1 MSSFNYTVDTEPM
14 ASEIS
19 NVSRHVNVTTGAVI
33 AMQAAVI
40 AAEES
45 AADHVCSNLNR
56 GFYSLIRSQIS
67 QKIARL
73 QSDVDSNLMQL
84 VQQKTALIAIKSRM
98 ERDYNMISNRYFKLF
113 GSLNSNL
120 KSRIYELDAPTIE
133 FANKEVEKI
142 YNRSKYLT
150 ATIPVSQVES
160 ISGSQQIIVSNIK
173 FRNYLL
179 LNSMKSFISQ
189 MTAQKKITDK
199 ILIKNNNVVKI
210 GKSFIPVIIFE
221 SKSNKSGNI
230 SSDVIVSQSHI
241 STASK
246 GAIINHIYNNI
257 SEKRG
262 KLDAN
267 YNDQLN
273 TEFYYLLSAAPK
285 KERIKNYVLSL
296 FKANSPEKS

>member
-1 MSSFNYTVDTEPM
+1 MSSFNYTVDTQPM
-14 ASEIS
+14 ASELS

-45 AADHVCSNLNR
+45 AADHVCSNLNM

-67 QKIARL
+67 QKIAKF

-84 VQQKTALIAIKSRM
+84 VQQKNALLAIKSRM
-98 ERDYNMISNRYFKLF
+98 ERDYNMISNRYIKLF

-133 FANKEVEKI
+133 FANKEIEKI

-150 ATIPVSQVES
+150 ATIPVSQTES

-173 FRNYLL
+173 FRNFLL
-179 LNSMKSFISQ
+179 LNSMKSFISE
-189 MTAQKKITDK
+189 MTAQKKITDQ
-199 ILIKNNNVVKI
+199 ILINSNKVEKI

-221 SKSNKSGNI
+221 SKSNKSGNT
-230 SSDVIVSQSHI
+230 SSDVIVPQKYI
-241 STASK
+241 SSASK
-246 GAIINHIYNNI
+246 GFIINHVYNNI
-257 SEKRG
+257 TGSTDETNFIHKE
-262 KLDAN
+262 
-267 YNDQLN
+267 QLIS
-273 TEFYYLLSAAPK
+273 EFYNLLNASPK
-285 KERIKNYVLSL
+285 NDRVKNYVIDL
-296 FKANSPEKS
+296 FKAKNSGKA